1 MKICARIVLTLFV
14 TFIAGFVFLGVSTQN
29 GVEIR
34 LDQGFGEVN
43 YFATV
48 GGTGNCSSWNA
59 GCTFRTA
66 VSKCTGTKQC
76 NIYLGAGIHETNNV
90 SDATGTTVSANYVR
104 IIGFGDPDEIGQ
116 SSQLA
121 NGHAGATHVLRVTG
135 SRFAIL
141 HVAFDQSAQADKI
154 AIHLNLRG
162 SYNTVRDCVFR
173 QTVADGANTGILMDN
188 SGVSFTIE
196 GCRFRRLE
204 GSGIEFGAAQ
214 RFYLNNNVFWKCTK
228 GLYASSGSAD
238 GGIFRFNT
246 YMACTTAWDM
256 AAAVA
261 KEWYSLGATFANN
274 TTNFG
279 DVAAYGGTIF
289 IENATTSGRNRAVY
303 PAGAGTLVQK
313 NANAYTWGN
322 YVDLI
327 AAGTFAKPIRI
338 QALNFQTWNSAQIFK
353 IELFYGS
360 ASPGTTSLGI
370 YEVVLGDPAAAN
382 KVYTPINA
390 TIYIPAFANVGA
402 KLMSSTAGIDDVTIT
417 LGYDLL

>member
-1 MKICARIVLTLFV
+1 MKTCSRIVLTLLV
-14 TFIAGFVFLGVSTQN
+14 TFIAGFVFLGVSTQS
-29 GVEIR
+29 GVEIWPD
-34 LDQGFGEVN
+34 LGQGEVN

-90 SDATGTTVSANYVR
+90 TDATGTTVSANYVR
-104 IIGFGDPDEIGQ
+104 IIGFGEDGEIGQ

-121 NGHAGATHVLRVTG
+121 NGHAAATYILRVTG
-135 SRFAIL
+135 NRFSIA

-173 QTVADGANTGILMDN
+173 QNAADGANTGILMDN
-188 SGVSFTIE
+188 SSVSHTVE
-196 GCRFRRLE
+196 SCRFRRLE
-204 GSGIEFGAAQ
+204 GSGIEFGAAS

-228 GLYASSGSAD
+228 GFYASSGSAD
-238 GGIFRFNT
+238 GGIFRDNT
-246 YMACTTAWDM
+246 YMACTTAWDL

-261 KEWYSLGATFANN
+261 KEWYSLGALFANN

-289 IENATTSGRNRAVY
+289 VEKATTSGRARAVY
-303 PAGAGTLVQK
+303 PTGAGTSVSK

-322 YVDLI
+322 YVDII

-338 QALNFQTWNSAQIFK
+338 QTLNFQTWNAAQIFK

-370 YEVVLGDPAAAN
+370 YEFVLGDPAAAN
-382 KVYTPINA
+382 KVYTPINSVM
-390 TIYIPAFANVGA
+390 YVPAFATVGA
-402 KLMSSTAGIDDVTIT
+402 KLMSSTAGIDDVTLTI
-417 LGYDLL
+417 GYDLL